1 MMQINTR
8 TGLLNSARQ
17 QASPNC
23 DERPQADGL
32 ELIVLHNI
40 SLPPQQF
47 GGLWIDAL
55 FTNQL
60 PADAD
65 PFFAEIVHLRVSSH
79 LLIRRDG
86 EVVQYVPFHRRAFH
100 AGLSNYRGREA
111 CNDFSIGIELEGSD
125 YEPFTEAQY
134 EALFL
139 VLDALLQAYPTLSAE
154 HITGHEHIA
163 PTRKTDPGPYFEW
176 QRLAQYYQQDLPA
189 SASE

>member
-1 MMQINTR
+1 MQINTR

-17 QASPNC
+17 HASPNC

-32 ELIVLHNI
+32 DLIVLHNI

-47 GGLWIDAL
+47 GGPWIDAL
-55 FTNQL
+55 FTNRL

-100 AGLSNYRGREA
+100 AGLSSYRGRKA

-134 EALFL
+134 EALCL

-163 PTRKTDPGPYFEW
+163 PIRKTDPGPYFEW

-189 SASE
+189 SANE